1 MIPYQAKGRAVMES
15 HEVGRYYQE
24 ETQYNRSRISTSG
37 MNWSRK
43 PSPFKTYQNC
53 IKRVPIPA
61 LPEEDGI
68 SLWDALA
75 RRRSMRDFSRT
86 PLACLDLARLLWA
99 TQGVTRRE
107 GAYLLRTA
115 PSAGAL
121 YPVETYAVISRVEG
135 LSPGVYHLDIA
146 GWSLEL
152 IREGDFGQALAAA
165 GLHQDMLA
173 AAAAVLVWTAVIAR
187 SAWKYGQRAYRY
199 IYLDAG
205 HIAQNLYLAAE
216 ALGLGCCAVGAFFDS
231 EVNDVIGVDGKE
243 EFVIYMAAVGRP

>member
-1 MIPYQAKGRAVMES
+1 MES
-15 HEVGRYYQE
+15 HDIGRRYQE
-24 ETQYNRSRISTSG
+24 ETQYTRDRMSTRG
-37 MNWSRK
+37 MDSPRK

-61 LPEEDGI
+61 LPEEEGI
-68 SLWDALA
+68 SLWKALA
-75 RRRSMRDFSRT
+75 RRRSIRDFSLA
-86 PLACLDLARLLWA
+86 PLAYQELARLLWA

-107 GAYLLRTA
+107 GIYLLRTA

-121 YPVETYAVISRVEG
+121 YPVETYAVINRVEG

-146 GWSLEL
+146 GWSLEI
-152 IREGDFGQALAAA
+152 IREGNFGQALAAA

-173 AAAAVLVWTAVIAR
+173 TAPAALVWTAVIAR

-216 ALGLGCCAVGAFFDS
+216 ALGLGCCTAGAFYDS
-231 EVNDVIGVDGKE
+231 EVNNVIGVDGKE
-243 EFVIYMAAVGRP
+243 EFVIYMAAVGRPG